1 MTNIL
6 LISEDYVKSNSNID
20 DNLWGKF
27 LLPAIRE
34 AQEIGLQGIIG
45 GNLYECI
52 LGMVADGGIGM
63 DENFDY
69 KYLLDK
75 HIQPYLLYRVMA
87 DVIPLIGTKISNL
100 GLLRTDDEK
109 SVNITK
115 QERDSLIKYYE
126 QRADFYCKRMQEYLS
141 KNSMLY
147 PELTDCDCD
156 KMKTNLY
163 SSASCDIWLGGT
175 RAYGYNNGYI
185 GK

>member
-6 LISEDYVKSNSNID
+6 LISEDYVKTNSNID

-34 AQEIGLQGIIG
+34 AQEIGLQSIIG

-52 LGMVADGGIGM
+52 LDMVATGKIG
-63 DENFDY
+63 DDDNFNY

-75 HIQPYLLYRVMA
+75 HIQPYLLYRVMT

-109 SVNITK
+109 STNITK

-126 QRADFYCKRMQEYLS
+126 SRVDFYCKRMQEYLS
-141 KNSMLY
+141 RNRTLY
-147 PELTDCDCD
+147 PELNDCD
-156 KMKTNLY
+156 KMKTNLH
-163 SSASCDIWLGGT
+163 SSVSCDIWLGGS
-175 RAYGYNNGYI
+175 RGYELDNNGYI